1 MQYDPHPSHKFTFG
15 LWTVGNIGRDPFGGP
30 VRKPLTPVE
39 LVHLLAEINADDGAM
54 TTYQG
59 ANTHQKA
66 VAIKAH
72 SFDRPALGARGLTY
86 ERLDQLTVELL
97 LGVR

>member
-15 LWTVGNIGRDPFGGP
+15 LWTVGNIGRDPFGRP
-30 VRKPLTPVE
+30 IREPLTPVE
-39 LVHLLAEINADDGAM
+39 LVHMLAEINADDGAM
-54 TTYQG
+54 TPYQG
-59 ANTHQKA
+59 ECTPAKA
-66 VAIKAH
+66 VALKAH
-72 SFDRPALGARGLTY
+72 SFDRPALGARGLSY